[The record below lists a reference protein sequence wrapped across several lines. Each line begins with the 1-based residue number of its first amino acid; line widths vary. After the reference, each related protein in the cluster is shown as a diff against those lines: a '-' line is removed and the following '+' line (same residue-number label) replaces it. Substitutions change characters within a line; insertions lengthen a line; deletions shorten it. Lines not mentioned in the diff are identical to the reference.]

1 VSILLLF
8 QNSGGGGPVTHDTSG
23 VLTGPGSAIVG
34 AATNFTVHSTS
45 GALTGQIGSVVGSAA
60 RAGGA
65 VTHATTGTL
74 TGQGSSIVGAA
85 SNFTPHATS
94 GTLTGQG
101 STVAGAAARTR
112 VHPSSGVLAG
122 PGSSV
127 VGAASNFTPHSTSG
141 ALVGSGS
148 VIDGAASRSSG
159 AVSHDTSGVLVGD
172 GSAISGQAEIGSEPP
187 ITGGHY
193 GAWWAK
199 KYREMWECGTK
210 KPNLTEVIASVKE
223 SPVAAI
229 ESVPE
234 LLEKVE
240 EKFPDI
246 DYSQAYNNAR
256 LMDYVAQQLMLHLES
271 IQHEREL
278 EDEDESILL
287 LM

>member
-1 VSILLLF
+1 MLLPLLLG
-8 QNSGGGGPVTHDTSG
+8 QGTAGPATHDTSG
-23 VLTGPGSAIVG
+23 ALAGPGSAVVG

-60 RAGGA
+60 RTGGA

-85 SNFTPHATS
+85 SNFTPHSTS

-101 STVAGAAARTR
+101 STLSGSAARTR

-127 VGAASNFTPHSTSG
+127 VGAASNFTPHDTSG

-159 AVSHDTSGVLVGD
+159 AVSHDTSGALVGD
-172 GSAISGQAEIGSEPP
+172 GSAISGQAEIGSDPP

-199 KYREMWECGTK
+199 KYREMWERK
-210 KPNLTEVIASVKE
+210 EKPPTLEEVVEYVQDEPEQAATVVREVAPSVLPNSVTVEQIQSNVVLQNLIAKQIII
-223 SPVAAI
+223 AAQ
-229 ESVPE
+229 
-234 LLEKVE
+234 LRQVE
-240 EKFPDI
+240 I
-246 DYSQAYNNAR
+246 
-256 LMDYVAQQLMLHLES
+256 
-271 IQHEREL
+271 ERE
-278 EDEDESILL
+278 EDDIETILL
-287 LM
+287 MI